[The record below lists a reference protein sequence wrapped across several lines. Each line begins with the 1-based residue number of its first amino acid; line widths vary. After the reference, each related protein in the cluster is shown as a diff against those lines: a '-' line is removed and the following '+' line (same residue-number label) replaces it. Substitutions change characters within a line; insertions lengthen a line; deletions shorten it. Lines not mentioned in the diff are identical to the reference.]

1 MASSV
6 PQTYESLMA
15 AFTILQQEKAA
26 AEKAKAAAEERAR
39 IAEEHPEGA
48 KMRKDIARLR
58 GIEQENGGEI
68 YHSNQKDTA
77 VKVCECIR
85 DAAIVFQMVLAP
97 CQSGKTGCMLAI
109 IEELLES
116 NSKINPEKIFVIT
129 GLSDKE
135 WVAQTRLRLPLGA
148 NVIHRGQLNRSK
160 NLFENLKNAV
170 LLVDECQIASKQRM
184 SIDKVL
190 HSMGL
195 KDLKYLKENN
205 VNLIEFSATPNNSL
219 DDVELWTTSSA
230 KHMMEPGKGYKG
242 HKALINNNRLY
253 QAQDLYIDDDVH
265 AGFSQEEKNARN
277 ALIKPAKDE
286 IKRVKRKIDEY
297 NEPRFHIIRIPSGDK
312 GVTVIGRIKL
322 EFGDSYIFMEC
333 FTHNDTLG
341 DDQRL
346 VKELMN
352 VPQKPTV
359 LFIKQSARCAATFP
373 NKSHIG
379 VLYERLSSNVH
390 DDTIVQGL
398 AGRAC
403 GYDVDDGMVVF
414 SNVES
419 IEKYVAMV
427 ESGFTDRY
435 HFTFHGH
442 KSNKA
447 THLRPSGYTSV
458 GAVDGNVS
466 TSTAMA
472 RGVVDVKF
480 FDTHEKASVFI
491 KGYRNSKRGPNK
503 PKVWA
508 GGFLTTSR
516 RDGVRVYSSSEIVA
530 DKRWG
535 MNVDTPLRYFPCYDD
550 KSNPKSLKYACVHM
564 VKDGVTTTM

>member
-1 MASSV
+1 MMSSV
-6 PQTYESLMA
+6 PQTYEALKA
-15 AFTILQQEKAA
+15 AYLTVLQEKNAA
-26 AEKAKAAAEERAR
+26 VERAR
-39 IAEEHPEGA
+39 IVEEHPEGA

-58 GIEQENGGEI
+58 SIEQENGGEI
-68 YHSNQKDTA
+68 YYSNQKECA
-77 VKVCECIR
+77 VKVCRCIR
-85 DAAIVFQMVLAP
+85 DTAIVFQMVLGP

-116 NSKINPEKIFVIT
+116 NSNIDPEKIFVIT

-190 HSMGL
+190 YSMGL

-205 VNLIEFSATPNNSL
+205 VNIIEFSATPNNSL
-219 DDVELWTTSSA
+219 DDVELWADCSA
-230 KHMMEPGKGYKG
+230 MHCMKPGVGYMG
-242 HKALINNNRLY
+242 HEELIKDNRLY

-265 AGFSQEEKNARN
+265 AGLSQEDKNARN

-286 IKRVKRKIDEY
+286 IKRVKNIIDGY
-297 NEPRFHIIRIPSGDK
+297 SEPRFHIIRIPSGAK
-312 GVTVIGRIKL
+312 GTTVIGRIKL
-322 EFGDSYIFMEC
+322 EFGHNYIFMEC
-333 FTHNDTLG
+333 FTHNDPLS

-346 VKELMN
+346 IKELMN
-352 VPQKPTV
+352 VPSKPTI

-373 NKSHIG
+373 NKARIG
-379 VLYERLSSNVH
+379 VLYERISSTNVY
-390 DDTIVQGL
+390 DDIIVQGL

-414 SNVES
+414 SNIAS

-427 ESGFTDRY
+427 NSDFSDRSD
-435 HFTFHGH
+435 FTFLGH
-442 KSNKA
+442 KSKKA
-447 THLRPSGYTSV
+447 THLRPSGYT
-458 GAVDGNVS
+458 NVS
-466 TSTAMA
+466 
-472 RGVVDVKF
+472 GVVGGVTTTTVTPQSVVNVKF
-480 FDTHEKASVFI
+480 FDTHEEASVFI
-491 KGYRNSKRGPNK
+491 KGFRNSKRGPNK
-503 PKVWA
+503 PKMWK
-508 GGFLTTSR
+508 GDYLTTSR
-516 RDGVRVYSSSEIVA
+516 RDGVRVYSSSEIMS

-535 MNVDTPLRYFPCYDD
+535 INDDTKLRYFPCYDD
-550 KSNPKSLKYACVHM
+550 KCNPKTLKYACVYM
-564 VKDGVTTTM
+564 EKAEV

>member
-1 MASSV
+1 MAKLV
-6 PQTYESLMA
+6 A
-15 AFTILQQEKAA
+15 AEKATAAAKKATAA
-26 AEKAKAAAEERAR
+26 AEKRAR
-39 IAEEHPEGA
+39 FAEEHPEGA

-58 GIEQENGGEI
+58 SIEQENGGEI

-148 NVIHRGQLNRSK
+148 NVIHRAQLNRSK
-160 NLFENLKNAV
+160 FMFENMKNAV
-170 LLVDECQIASKQRM
+170 LLVDECQIASKQQM
-184 SIDKVL
+184 SLDKVL

-195 KDLKYLKENN
+195 KNLKYLKDNN

-230 KHMMEPGKGYKG
+230 KHTMEPGKGYKG
-242 HKALINNNRLY
+242 HNALINDNRLY
-253 QAQDLYIDDDVH
+253 QAQDLYIEDDVH
-265 AGFSQEEKNARN
+265 AGFSQDEKNARN

-297 NEPRFHIIRIPSGDK
+297 NEPRFHIIRIPSAGK
-312 GVTVIGRIKL
+312 GVTVIGRIKM
-322 EFGDSYIFMEC
+322 EFGDNYIFMEC
-333 FTHNDTLG
+333 FTHNDKMG

-359 LFIKQSARCAATFP
+359 LFIKETARCAATFP

-379 VLYERLSSNVH
+379 VLYERLPINVN

-403 GYDVDDGMVVF
+403 GYDVDNGMVVF

-427 ESGFTDRY
+427 ESGFTDRSD
-435 HFTFHGH
+435 FTFLGH
-442 KSNKA
+442 KANNA
-447 THLRPSGYTSV
+447 THLRPSGFISV

-466 TSTAMA
+466 TAATACL
-472 RGVVDVKF
+472 VVEVQF
-480 FDTHEKASVFI
+480 FDSHDEASCFV
-491 KGYRNSKRGPNK
+491 KRYRNSKRGPNK

-516 RDGVRVYSSSEIVA
+516 RDGPRVYSSSEIVT

-535 MNVDTPLRYFPCYDD
+535 ISVDTPLRYFPCYDD
-550 KSNPKSLKYACVHM
+550 KSNPNSLRYACVHV
-564 VKDGVTTTM
+564 VKEGVTTTM